1 MSLYSI
7 RKLTPNIGKAALL
20 AERARALAGI
30 YARNGARARVARVIA
45 GDEAGQIY
53 VGLTFDDAKSMA
65 QIWER
70 TQADPSLARLME
82 ERELNPAGS
91 ASGPEVYRT
100 VYGQVEPGYPVILQ
114 REYTISRDKL
124 SSALALLP
132 ELDALVK
139 DQDIRIL
146 AAVPVFSSDM
156 SRLIA
161 GYYYRS
167 PARLGEAIDGVG
179 TSAEFQSIVTRA
191 AAFGSLTRSR
201 VLVTCERL
209 RGVKVRPEF
218 YRNMPFSVA
227 STPAPPCRMTKD
239 PFPCSAKTN
248 VWHQGS
254 ATCELPSSAHA
265 PLGASLATAGQ
276 DVIFP
281 TPPFVDAARKLTAK
295 SRCTRRWSASALR
308 GWYLRWS
315 FDPARDDER
324 RRPAWVFP

>member
-1 MSLYSI
+1 M
-7 RKLTPNIGKAALL
+7 

-53 VGLTFDDAKSMA
+53 VGLTFDDGKSMA

-201 VLVTCERL
+201 VLS
-209 RGVKVRPEF
+209 
-218 YRNMPFSVA
+218 NM
-227 STPAPPCRMTKD
+227 
-239 PFPCSAKTN
+239 
-248 VWHQGS
+248 
-254 ATCELPSSAHA
+254 
-265 PLGASLATAGQ
+265 
-276 DVIFP
+276 
-281 TPPFVDAARKLTAK
+281 
-295 SRCTRRWSASALR
+295 
-308 GWYLRWS
+308 
-315 FDPARDDER
+315 
-324 RRPAWVFP
+324 